1 MAEPIRFFLVA
12 SWITSF
18 VGVCIDW
25 KWELMD
31 KLQIKSIINQFYEE
45 LSEKITKT
53 YDQELFS
60 VFDHMPSP
68 IINYNDVGL
77 QKSF

>member
-1 MAEPIRFFLVA
+1 MKE
-12 SWITSF
+12 
-18 VGVCIDW
+18 
-25 KWELMD
+25 ED